1 MVKLILFGLLFINLN
16 LVHAK
21 LADEP
26 DQEVF
31 NRVAIETDT
40 VFIGQA
46 LRIKVINDGLV
57 YANGDTLPI
66 VIMEEEVLKVY
77 RGKIAKGDKLLV
89 CTWFNEFEYTFEP
102 AIGNQSIIF
111 GIKVDNRV
119 LLPSL
124 YGYTRGVPEKES
136 VIYKALKLNRKKN
149 KDIYN
154 ILTTYF
160 TDSKIVRNA
169 CNESVTWP

>member
-1 MVKLILFGLLFINLN
+1 MVKQILFWLLFLNLN
-16 LVHAK
+16 LVQAK
-21 LADEP
+21 QAYESE
-26 DQEVF
+26 QEVF

-40 VFIGQA
+40 VFIGRV
-46 LRIKVINDGLV
+46 LRVKTIKGGLV

-66 VIMEEEVLKVY
+66 GITEEEVLKVY

-89 CTWFNEFEYTFEP
+89 CTWFNEIEYPFGP
-102 AIGNQSIIF
+102 SIGNESIIF

-136 VIYKALKLNRKKN
+136 SIYKALKLKRKN
-149 KDIYN
+149 IKDKTN
-154 ILTTYF
+154 ILATYF
-160 TDSKIVRNA
+160 SDSKITHNA
-169 CNESVTWP
+169 CNEPVTWP